1 MSTIKSSDEHLTL
14 NADGASKDIKFQ
26 ANGVEKASISSSG
39 VISSDGGSTH
49 ADNVKARFGTGND
62 LELYHNGSNSI
73 IKNSTGITKIQADDI
88 RIQSADDS
96 ESLAKFVK
104 DGGAELYH
112 NDSKKLETTATGIDV
127 TGAITVNG
135 AALAGGLSEADQWRL
150 NIDQGVQAGTYTIVN
165 NWERVDSNS
174 FEKIGT
180 GMTQSS
186 GVFTFPSTGYW
197 LIDHHLRGN
206 QVTGATRSVF
216 FSIQVSTD
224 SGSSYSSATSGAI
237 CIPDAA
243 SGTDYMSGDTKHI
256 LKVTNASTFRVK
268 FTGFSDAYFV
278 IDGHTTQTETSTI
291 YLKLGDI

>member
-1 MSTIKSSDEHLTL
+1 MSKVKIQGSASGSGVLTIQAPTTSTDRTITL
-14 NADGASKDIKFQ
+14 PDATATLATTADSVGG
-26 ANGVEKASISSSG
+26 ANGV
-39 VISSDGGSTH
+39 DFN
-49 ADNVKARFGTGND
+49 DDVKARFGTGND

-243 SGTDYMSGDTKHI
+243 SGTD
-256 LKVTNASTFRVK
+256 
-268 FTGFSDAYFV
+268 
-278 IDGHTTQTETSTI
+278 
-291 YLKLGDI
+291 

>member
-1 MSTIKSSDEHLTL
+1 SGANLTGL
-14 NADGASKDIKFQ
+14 PAG
-26 ANGVEKASISSSG
+26 
-39 VISSDGGSTH
+39 
-49 ADNVKARFGTGND
+49 
-62 LELYHNGSNSI
+62 
-73 IKNSTGITKIQADDI
+73 GIT
-88 RIQSADDS
+88 
-96 ESLAKFVK
+96 
-104 DGGAELYH
+104 
-112 NDSKKLETTATGIDV
+112 
-127 TGAITVNG
+127 
-135 AALAGGLSEADQWRL
+135 EADQWRL
-150 NIDQGVQAGTYTIVN
+150 NIDQGVQAGTYTIAN

-216 FSIQVSTD
+216 FAIEVSTD

-256 LKVTNASTFRVK
+256 LKVTNASTFRVR
-268 FTGFSDAYFV
+268 FTGYSAAYFV